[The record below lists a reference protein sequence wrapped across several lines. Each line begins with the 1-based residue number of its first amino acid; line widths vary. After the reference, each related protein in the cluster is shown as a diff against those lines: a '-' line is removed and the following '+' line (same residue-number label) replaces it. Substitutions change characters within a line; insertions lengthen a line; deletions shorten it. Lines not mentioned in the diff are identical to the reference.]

1 MLTKTDLQDVKNTEY
16 LGDLTWMGETY
27 YENYKKKFV
36 VLEWSHFL
44 EKVACSFH
52 EKWLKVKVMQPRY
65 RPGLAQRIP

>member
-1 MLTKTDLQDVKNTEY
+1 
-16 LGDLTWMGETY
+16 MGETY

-36 VLEWSHFL
+36 ELEWSHFV